1 MSVVVQECEL
11 GLEIHHGIVH
21 AWSTGRLEVARFR
34 LRLIGQAWSAFLA
47 AGALLLENL
56 PSASTVVQHQFGKIS
71 GKDAGE
77 NIMTTLIV
85 HCPNA
90 ACGRVSHLGVDPLGR
105 IFRCP
110 RCLTKLPAAPAT
122 AGDARWTAV
131 LGPPRP
137 SLVGSNL
144 RFATSRQWNEAL
156 PSRVQESPVRSL
168 MGFES
173 GEFLIGAVDFDR
185 ENHQS
190 SYLGLDSDES
200 SEVVL
205 EAFVSDSRSLSRCS
219 AAVKSSTSMAPSVR
233 SETAIANTDQ
243 RLPKSGTLG
252 RFRIGEILGEG
263 QHATVYCAYDPVL
276 ERDVALK
283 VPRQGVIRSAKGLE
297 RFLGEAKA
305 LARLRHPQIVPVY
318 EAGCAGGRHYM
329 AMALIQG
336 SSLAQQMAERPFE
349 VERTAEIVAELAEAL
364 GYAHSQ
370 GVVHRDVKPANIR
383 LDGQGVVFVMDFSI
397 AYRPDSGEMPLPPGV
412 ILGTPAYV
420 APEQA
425 QGGQTDVLPASDQ
438 YSLGAV
444 FYELL
449 SGQPPFSGP
458 PSYGLFHTSHHDPP
472 ALHTIAPRVPRALAA
487 ICQKALAKK
496 PEHRY
501 SSCGDFAKDLRSWLR
516 GEAPLACRR
525 RRRWARLGR

>member
-1 MSVVVQECEL
+1 
-11 GLEIHHGIVH
+11 
-21 AWSTGRLEVARFR
+21 
-34 LRLIGQAWSAFLA
+34 
-47 AGALLLENL
+47 
-56 PSASTVVQHQFGKIS
+56 
-71 GKDAGE
+71 
-77 NIMTTLIV
+77 MTTLIV

-110 RCLTKLPAAPAT
+110 RCLTKLPTAPAT

-137 SLVGSNL
+137 LVSSSFRCGL
-144 RFATSRQWNEAL
+144 SRQWEEAL
-156 PSRVQESPVRSL
+156 PSEAQEFPARSL
-168 MGFES
+168 VGLES
-173 GEFLIGAVDFDR
+173 GEVVIDAVDFDR
-185 ENHQS
+185 QNHES
-190 SYLGLDSDES
+190 SCMGLNSDDS

-205 EAFVSDSRSLSRCS
+205 EAFVSDSRSHSHCT
-219 AAVKSSTSMAPSVR
+219 AAVKSSVSMAPSVR
-233 SETAIANTDQ
+233 SETAISNTDQ
-243 RLPKSGTLG
+243 RLPESGTLG

-276 ERDVALK
+276 EREVALK
-283 VPRQGVIRSAKGLE
+283 VPRQGVIKSAKGLE

-336 SSLAQQMAERPFE
+336 TSLAQHMAERPFK
-349 VERTAEIVAELAEAL
+349 VHRVAEIIAELAEAL

-383 LDGQGVVFVMDFSI
+383 LDGQGVVYVMDFSI

-458 PSYGLFHTSHHDPP
+458 PSYVLFHTIHNDPP
-472 ALHTIAPRVPRALAA
+472 PLHTVAPAVPRALAA

-516 GEAPLACRR
+516 GEAPMACRR
-525 RRRWARLGR
+525 RRRWVPLGR